1 MPINDESGH
10 PRLLDQLRRAL
21 PVEEVGT
28 CSHEGKEYIL
38 APNSSAT
45 DTGFVATY
53 TGFVK
58 TMWDNGQVK
67 VLAHYSYGVLD
78 GGWSEWH
85 RNGNKKLNRGYKMGK
100 SRSSSTEWYENGNK
114 KEQTAMS
121 DGSGC
126 ITKWYENG
134 NLEMKL
140 NYLYGEFTGPATQ
153 WHENG
158 HIKLRA
164 HYNGSEPVGVWTEW
178 DKDGNVVRETRHTR
192 GGN

>member
-1 MPINDESGH
+1 
-10 PRLLDQLRRAL
+10 
-21 PVEEVGT
+21 
-28 CSHEGKEYIL
+28 
-38 APNSSAT
+38 
-45 DTGFVATY
+45 
-53 TGFVK
+53 
-58 TMWDNGQVK
+58 
-67 VLAHYSYGVLD
+67 
-78 GGWSEWH
+78 
-85 RNGNKKLNRGYKMGK
+85 
-100 SRSSSTEWYENGNK
+100 
-114 KEQTAMS
+114 MS